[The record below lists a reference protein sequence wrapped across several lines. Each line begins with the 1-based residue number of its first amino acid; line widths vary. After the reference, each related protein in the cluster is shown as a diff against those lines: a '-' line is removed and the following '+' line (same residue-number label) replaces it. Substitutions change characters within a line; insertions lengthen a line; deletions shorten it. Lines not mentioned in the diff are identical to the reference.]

1 MRSRALAFL
10 ERWRLLPLLL
20 LTPIVVLIAVASFR
34 RPPDELRRNPQ
45 SPASGR
51 AWSPSVRF
59 VDREG
64 ALLREV
70 RADDATRASW
80 AALDEVGPVV
90 PLAILAAEDRRF
102 YFHGGVDPVAV
113 VRAAVDDA
121 LERRVVSGA
130 STLTMQ
136 LARLVRPHP
145 RTALGKLDEM
155 TLALAIEAELP
166 KRRILEEYM
175 NRAPFG
181 AGLRGIDSA
190 SHYYFDK
197 APSELSLA
205 EAAAL
210 AAIPRG
216 PDVYSMSKHPD
227 RVQRRRDRIL
237 DRMRAAAFIDVDAW
251 ERAKAEPL
259 QVRLR
264 PGTFGAPHLTDA
276 LYQGRLVPAL
286 GPLRGRASLVT
297 TTLARDLQGEIEATT
312 LATVRPLAERHVTA
326 ASVVVIDNA
335 TGEVLAYVGSP
346 SWADAA
352 NGGQN
357 DGVRALRQPGSTL
370 KPFVYGLAI
379 EDLGW
384 TAATVV
390 PDVELDVALPTGS
403 FAPKN
408 YDERFHGP
416 VRLREA
422 LGSSYN
428 VPAVRA
434 AVELSVPR
442 LLDRLHAVGL
452 GSLDRAPEYYGPAL
466 ALGDGE
472 VTLLALT
479 NAYAAIARGGT
490 WRPVRFVKDVR
501 GVAGDPLVDARGE
514 DLAAER
520 ASKRVMTRE
529 SAAVIADVL
538 ADKNARLASFGER
551 SVLELGFEVAAKT
564 GTSKGFRDNWT
575 IGFTRE
581 VTVGVWVGNF
591 DGSAMDSVSGI
602 TGAGPLFRSAME
614 AAQRWRLRGATPG
627 ALAIAAT
634 DEAFASVEV
643 CPLSGMRP
651 GPSCKHALREW
662 LPKAQ
667 HAPHEPRKL
676 ATCTMHES
684 VRVDTRNGLRA
695 GPSCP
700 PAFTETREVEVF
712 GPELAAWA
720 RGARRGRS
728 PELFSP
734 LCPGSGDGVASGRLR
749 VGYPNEGAEFVL
761 DPDRPARLQSLSV
774 RVEAPRGVQE
784 VRLRVDGALV
794 AKVPAPYVAVWPITR
809 GEHVLVAEATG
820 LQPSEPV
827 RVTVQ

>member
-1 MRSRALAFL
+1 MLH
-10 ERWRLLPLLL
+10 RWRLLPLVLL
-20 LTPIVVLIAVASFR
+20 LPVVALLAVASFR
-34 RPPDELRRNPQ
+34 RVPSELRRSATA
-45 SPASGR
+45 SPG

-70 RADDATRASW
+70 RADDSTRASW
-80 AALDEVGPVV
+80 VSMDEVGPIV

-102 YFHGGVDPVAV
+102 YLHGGVDPLAV
-113 VRAAVDDA
+113 TRAAIDDV

-136 LARLVRPHP
+136 LARLVRPHR
-145 RTALGKLDEM
+145 RTLLGKLDEM
-155 TLALAIEAELP
+155 TLALAIEGELP
-166 KRRILEEYM
+166 KEQILEEYM

-197 APSELSLA
+197 APKELSLA
-205 EAAAL
+205 EAASL

-216 PDVYSMSKHPD
+216 PDVYSMAKHPD
-227 RVQRRRDRIL
+227 RVLRRRDRIL
-237 DRMRAAAFIDVDAW
+237 DRMRAAAFIDTDAW

-259 QVRLR
+259 HVLAR

-276 LYQGRLVPAL
+276 LYQGRLDPAL
-286 GPLRGRASLVT
+286 GALRGRASVVT

-312 LATVRPLAERHVTA
+312 LATVRPLASRHVTA
-326 ASVVVIDNA
+326 ASVIVIDNA

-384 TAATVV
+384 NAATVV
-390 PDVELDVALPTGS
+390 PDVELEVALPTGS
-403 FAPKN
+403 FAPRN

-416 VRLREA
+416 VRMREA

-434 AVELSVPR
+434 AVELGVPR
-442 LLDRLHAVGL
+442 VLDRLHAVGL
-452 GSLDRAPEYYGPAL
+452 DSLDRAPEFYGPAL

-490 WRPVRFVKDVR
+490 WRPVRFVKSAR
-501 GVAGDPLVDARGE
+501 GLAGDPMMDAPAAE
-514 DLAAER
+514 AAAER
-520 ASKRVMTRE
+520 AEKRVMTRE

-538 ADKNARLASFGER
+538 ADKNARLASFGES

-591 DGSAMDSVSGI
+591 DGSAMDGVSGI
-602 TGAGPLFRSAME
+602 TGAGPLFRSAMD
-614 AAQRWRLRGATPG
+614 AAQRWRVRSATAAP
-627 ALAIAAT
+627 LAITAT
-634 DEAFASVEV
+634 DEAFASVAV
-643 CPLSGMRP
+643 CPLSGKRP
-651 GPSCKHALREW
+651 GPACTHSIHEW
-662 LPKAQ
+662 LPKT
-667 HAPHEPRKL
+667 HEHDGGV
-676 ATCTMHES
+676 CTMHEN
-684 VRVDTRNGLRA
+684 VRIDIRNGLRA

-700 PAFTETREVEVF
+700 VAFTETKELEVF

-720 RGARRGRS
+720 RGARRELA
-728 PELFSP
+728 PETLSP
-734 LCPGSGDGVASGRLR
+734 LCPRRSDGVASGRLR
-749 VGYPNEGAEFVL
+749 VGYPNEGASFAL

-774 RVEAPRGVQE
+774 RLEAPRGVSE
-784 VRLRVDGALV
+784 VRLRVDGAIV
-794 AKVPAPYVAVWPITR
+794 AKVPAPYVASWPITR
-809 GEHVLVAEATG
+809 GDHTLVAEATG
-820 LQPSEPV
+820 LAPSEPV